1 MKVVLFNIHDLILIA
16 VLSTCGLLAAL
27 TMSDRRFQGRSRHIL
42 VAFFVMNSLI
52 AADTLIFWGDGVRS
66 AAFSLSPWLLTLF
79 SFSAFAFGP
88 VLYGLIQCELKG
100 RRSIGWPF
108 ALHFAPALLTP
119 IYLYWV
125 CYRFPVEIQRDLIL
139 NLAIYSVPDSYFATF
154 TTLKKLAPVVYGV
167 LCLRLV
173 YQAYVA
179 RSGARSEVEYL
190 MYLTAGFTV
199 IRLWILL
206 THFGGLWLPQAYAD
220 LMGLGGNYLM
230 LALLFGLVWMCV
242 KPQHT
247 GWGAVAPTNEPVAKG
262 AGAQRASQNTGDA
275 LREDEQPMHGA
286 DEEAQLLEANM
297 AKIQRFVEQEKPY
310 LNSQL
315 TLERFAMRVGLP
327 ARQVSLA
334 INKGFRKNFQ
344 EYINHYRILEAQ
356 QLLSSPEAAST
367 TVLDVAIQS
376 GFNSKA
382 SFNRLFKNQTALTPS
397 AYRSQYCRSL
407 A

>member
-16 VLSTCGLLAAL
+16 VLSTCGFLAAL
-27 TMSDRRFQGRSRHIL
+27 TMSDQRFQGRSRHIL
-42 VAFFVMNSLI
+42 VAFFMMNSLI

-100 RRSIGWPF
+100 RRSVGWPF
-108 ALHFAPALLTP
+108 ALHFLPALLTP
-119 IYLYWV
+119 LYLYWV
-125 CYRFPVEIQRDLIL
+125 CYRFPVEVQRDLIL

-154 TTLKKLAPVVYGV
+154 TTLKKLAPVVYGA

-173 YQAYVA
+173 YQAYAA
-179 RSGARSEVEYL
+179 RNGTRSEVAYL
-190 MYLTAGFTV
+190 LYLTAGFTV
-199 IRLWILL
+199 IRLWVLL
-206 THFGGLWLPQAYAD
+206 THFGGLWLPQTYSD

-230 LALLFGLVWMCV
+230 LALLVGLVWMCV
-242 KPQHT
+242 RPQQA
-247 GWGAVAPTNEPVAKG
+247 GWSVPASVANASDQASSVAHQVSESHGGSGA
-262 AGAQRASQNTGDA
+262 
-275 LREDEQPMHGA
+275 EDEA
-286 DEEAQLLEANM
+286 LEATM

-327 ARQVSLA
+327 PRQVSLA

-344 EYINHYRILEAQ
+344 EYINYYRILEAQ
-356 QLLSSPEAAST
+356 QLLRSPDAAST

-382 SFNRLFKNQTALTPS
+382 SFNRLFKNQTELTPS
-397 AYRSQYCRSL
+397 AYRSQFCRSL